1 MKKSIYIILALAG
14 ILAMNSCSDDE
25 FLSGNPDMEYIT
37 GKVNALYGD
46 SLPFTIKASDVDV
59 PLSTLKAKLFY
70 GEEQVS
76 ETVLRTKTS
85 GSDYTGKVF
94 VPYYPNVIDGR
105 ATLKFV
111 LQNIHFT
118 TTEMEQEVVLSRPD
132 FPYVTLVD
140 EMGEEYLMKRQSLYN
155 YSVTG
160 RFPQDLKAFIKT
172 PKVGEN
178 GNELTFGWDNDN
190 LLSEG
195 KNVNPITFSGT
206 ASEPY
211 EVTFNALTYE
221 VTPLVN
227 VLFDGEK
234 MTAQDANTYLIQKSF
249 TQGQS
254 IVVSGIDMS
263 GWWINPDYFTKE
275 SNGTLTFLPVD
286 GKYRVVANMK
296 QKYFGVTRMD
306 GDNEATL
313 SDSGHGALWLM
324 GWGVGSP
331 SMDFQF
337 GWDAGSNYCV
347 PEISSK
353 KYQFTGVAGPE
364 HNSVYGQRFR
374 TDYVSAKFFF
384 QNGYGGEFGQLTLAD
399 DGTKSL
405 IQLSDSKNIELAGG
419 ASLEEGA
426 TYVLTVDLT
435 AGNDKGV
442 ISFKKISDGEVKPEP
457 TVVQTLYFDFG
468 SNGTN
473 AARGEQTGNPDGNGN
488 YWNNITNNNGIY
500 ADKNTVYSSLINSE
514 NTATAYALT
523 LDSRFTTNGGAA
535 SVGGGLLQPEE
546 ELLGELAVESATK
559 DYFFIESNEDNSSFT
574 FSDLDKNKGYKF
586 YAFGSRIATQTRTA
600 IYKIAG
606 ENEDEGELQ
615 IAGTN
620 CGGEGVN
627 QNISNIYISEL
638 IYPDN
643 EGKIKFTISRKEGS
657 YIALNALKIEEY
669 TNIER

>member
-1 MKKSIYIILALAG
+1 MKKSIYIILVLAG
-14 ILAMNSCSDDE
+14 ILTMNSCSDDE
-25 FLSGNPDMEYIT
+25 FLSGNPDMEFIT
-37 GKVNALYGD
+37 GKMSALYGD

-70 GEEQVS
+70 GEELVS
-76 ETVLRTKTS
+76 ETVLRTRTS
-85 GSDYTGKVF
+85 GEDYTGKVF
-94 VPYYPNVIDGR
+94 IPYYPNVIDGR

-118 TTEMEQEVVLSRPD
+118 TTEMEREVVLSRPD

-140 EMGEEYLMKRQSLYN
+140 EMGEEYLMKKQSLYN

-160 RFPQDLKAFIKT
+160 SFPQDLKAYIKT

-206 ASEPY
+206 AAEPY

-234 MTAQDANTYLIQKSF
+234 MMAQDANTYLIQKSF

-296 QKYFGVTRMD
+296 QKYFGITRMD
-306 GDNEATL
+306 GDNDASL
-313 SDSGHGALWLM
+313 SDSGHGAIWLM

-331 SMDFQF
+331 SLDYQF
-337 GWDAGSNYCV
+337 GWNDGNNYCV
-347 PEISSK
+347 PEISSR

-374 TDYVSAKFFF
+374 FDYISGKFFF
-384 QNGYGGEFGQLTLAD
+384 QNGYGNEFSQLTLAN
-399 DGTKSL
+399 DGTESL
-405 IQLSDSKNIELAGG
+405 IQLTDSKNIELASG

-442 ISFKKISDGEVKPEP
+442 LSFKKIADGEVKPEP
-457 TVVQTLYFDFG
+457 AVVQTLYFDFG

-473 AARGEQTGNPDGNGN
+473 TARGEQTENPDGNGN
-488 YWNNITNNNGIY
+488 YWNNIVNNSGNY
-500 ADKNTVYSSLINSE
+500 ATAGTVYSSLINAE
-514 NTATAYALT
+514 NTQTTYALT
-523 LDSRFTTNGGAA
+523 LDSRFTTNGA
-535 SVGGGLLQPEE
+535 SGGGGLLDPTGDN
-546 ELLGELAVESATK
+546 LGDLAIPSATG
-559 DYFFIESNEDNSSFT
+559 DYFFIEQSEDNSSFT
-574 FSDLDKNKGYKF
+574 FSGLDKNKGYKF
-586 YAFGSRIATQTRTA
+586 YAFGSRKATDVRTA
-600 IYKIAG
+600 LYKVSG
-606 ENEDEGELQ
+606 YNNDEGELQ

-620 CGGEGVN
+620 CGGEGIN
-627 QNISNIYISEL
+627 QNVAKIYVSEL
-638 IYPDN
+638 IFPDDD
-643 EGKIKFTISRKEGS
+643 GKIKFTIARQEGS
-657 YIALNALKIEEY
+657 YIALNVLKIEEY
-669 TNIER
+669 TNVER

>member
-14 ILAMNSCSDDE
+14 ILTMNSCSDDE
-25 FLSGNPDMEYIT
+25 FLSGNPDMEFIT
-37 GKVNALYGD
+37 GKMSALYGD
-46 SLPFTIKASDVDV
+46 SLPFTIKASDVDI

-76 ETVLRTKTS
+76 ETVIRTKTS
-85 GSDYTGKVF
+85 GEDYTGKVF
-94 VPYYPNVIDGR
+94 IPYYPNVIDGR

-118 TTEMEQEVVLSRPD
+118 TTEMEREVVLSRPD

-140 EMGEEYLMKRQSLYN
+140 EMGEEYLMKKQSLYN

-160 RFPQDLKAFIKT
+160 SFPQDLKAYIKT

-206 ASEPY
+206 AAEPY

-263 GWWINPDYFTKE
+263 GWWMNPDYFTKE
-275 SNGTLTFLPVD
+275 SNGTLTFLPMD

-306 GDNEATL
+306 GDNDASL
-313 SDSGHGALWLM
+313 SDSGHGAIWLM

-331 SMDFQF
+331 SLDFQF
-337 GWDAGSNYCV
+337 GWNDGNNYCV

-405 IQLSDSKNIELAGG
+405 IQLSDSKNIELASGT
-419 ASLEEGA
+419 SLEEGA

-442 ISFKKISDGEVKPEP
+442 LSFKKIADGEVKPEP
-457 TVVQTLYFDFG
+457 AVVQILYFDFG

-473 AARGEQTGNPDGNGN
+473 TARGEQTGNPDGNGN

-600 IYKIAG
+600 IYKITG

>member
-1 MKKSIYIILALAG
+1 MKKSIYIILVLAG
-14 ILAMNSCSDDE
+14 ILTMNSCSDDE
-25 FLSGNPDMEYIT
+25 FLSGNPDMEFIT
-37 GKVNALYGD
+37 GKMSALYGD

-76 ETVLRTKTS
+76 ETVLRTRTS
-85 GSDYTGKVF
+85 GEDYTGKVF
-94 VPYYPNVIDGR
+94 IPYYPNVIDGR

-118 TTEMEQEVVLSRPD
+118 TTEMEREVVLSRPD

-140 EMGEEYLMKRQSLYN
+140 EMGEEYLMKKQSLYN

-160 RFPQDLKAFIKT
+160 SFPQDLKAYIKT

-206 ASEPY
+206 AAEPY

-234 MTAQDANTYLIQKSF
+234 MMAQDANTYLIQKSF

-296 QKYFGVTRMD
+296 QKYFGITRMD
-306 GDNEATL
+306 GDNDASL
-313 SDSGHGALWLM
+313 SDSGHGAIWLM

-331 SMDFQF
+331 SLDYQF
-337 GWDAGSNYCV
+337 GWNDGNNYCV
-347 PEISSK
+347 PEISSR

-374 TDYVSAKFFF
+374 FDYISGKFFF
-384 QNGYGGEFGQLTLAD
+384 QNGYGNEFSQLTLAN
-399 DGTKSL
+399 DGTESL
-405 IQLSDSKNIELAGG
+405 IQLTDSKNIELASG

-442 ISFKKISDGEVKPEP
+442 LSFKKIADGEVKPEP
-457 TVVQTLYFDFG
+457 AVVQTLYFDFG

-473 AARGEQTGNPDGNGN
+473 TARGEQTENPDGNGN
-488 YWNNITNNNGIY
+488 YWNNIVNNSGNY
-500 ADKNTVYSSLINSE
+500 ATAGTVYSSLINAE
-514 NTATAYALT
+514 NTQTTYALT
-523 LDSRFTTNGGAA
+523 LDSRFTTNGA
-535 SVGGGLLQPEE
+535 SGGGGLLDPTGDN
-546 ELLGELAVESATK
+546 LGDLAIPSATG
-559 DYFFIESNEDNSSFT
+559 DYFFIEQSEDNSSFT
-574 FSDLDKNKGYKF
+574 FSGLDKNKGYKF
-586 YAFGSRIATQTRTA
+586 YAFGSRKATDVRTA
-600 IYKIAG
+600 LYKVSG
-606 ENEDEGELQ
+606 YNNDEGELQ

-620 CGGEGVN
+620 CGGEGIN
-627 QNISNIYISEL
+627 QNVAKIYVSEL
-638 IYPDN
+638 IFPDDD
-643 EGKIKFTISRKEGS
+643 GKIKFTIARQEGS
-657 YIALNALKIEEY
+657 YIALNVLKIEEY
-669 TNIER
+669 TNVER

>member
-1 MKKSIYIILALAG
+1 MKRSIYIILALAG

-25 FLSGNPDMEYIT
+25 FLSGNPDMEFIT
-37 GKVNALYGD
+37 GKVSALYGD
-46 SLPFTIKASDVDV
+46 SLPFTIKASDIDV

-76 ETVLRTKTS
+76 ETVIRTKTS
-85 GSDYTGKVF
+85 GSDYSGKVF
-94 VPYYPNVIDGR
+94 VPYYPNIIDGR

-160 RFPQDLKAFIKT
+160 RFPQDLKAYIKT
-172 PKVGEN
+172 PKVGGN

-190 LLSEG
+190 LLAEG

-206 ASEPY
+206 AKEPY

-234 MTAQDANTYLIQKSF
+234 MIAQDANTYLIQKSF

-254 IVVSGIDMS
+254 IVVSGIDMN

-275 SNGTLTFLPVD
+275 SDGTLTFLPMD

-306 GDNEATL
+306 GDKEATL
-313 SDSGHGALWLM
+313 SEDGHGAIWLL

-331 SMDFQF
+331 SMDYQF
-337 GWDAGSNYCV
+337 GWNEGQAYCV

-353 KYQFTGVAGPE
+353 KYQFIATAGPE
-364 HNSVYGQRFR
+364 HGSSIGQRIR
-374 TDYVSAKFFF
+374 TDYLGCKFYF
-384 QNGYGGEFGQLTLAD
+384 QNAWGGEFSNSNQLTVAA
-399 DGTKSL
+399 GSESL
-405 IQLSDSKNIELAGG
+405 IKVLDSGNIEFADG

-435 AGNDKGV
+435 AGITKGV
-442 ISFKKISDGEVKPEP
+442 VSLKKISDGEVKPEP
-457 TVVQTLYFDFG
+457 AVVQTLYFDFG

-473 AARGEQTGNPDGNGN
+473 TARGEQTENPDGNGN
-488 YWNNITNNNGIY
+488 YWNNIVNNSGNY
-500 ADKNTVYSSLINSE
+500 ATAGTVYSSLINAE
-514 NTATAYALT
+514 NTQTTYALT
-523 LDSRFTTNGGAA
+523 LDSRFTTNGA
-535 SVGGGLLQPEE
+535 SGGGGLLDPTEE
-546 ELLGELAVESATK
+546 NLGDLAIPSATG
-559 DYFFIESNEDNSSFT
+559 DYFFIEQSEDNSSFT
-574 FSDLDKNKGYKF
+574 FSGLDKNKGYKF
-586 YAFGSRIATQTRTA
+586 CAFGSRKATDVRTA
-600 IYKIAG
+600 LYKVAG
-606 ENEDEGELQ
+606 YNADEGELQ
-615 IAGTN
+615 IAGAN
-620 CGGEGVN
+620 CGGEGIN
-627 QNISNIYISEL
+627 QNIAKMYVSGLVFPN
-638 IYPDN
+638 DD
-643 EGKIKFTISRKEGS
+643 GKIKFTISRQEGS
-657 YIALNALKIEEY
+657 YIALNVLKIEEY
-669 TNIER
+669 TNVER

>member
-1 MKKSIYIILALAG
+1 MKKSIYIILVLAG
-14 ILAMNSCSDDE
+14 ILTMNSCSDDE
-25 FLSGNPDMEYIT
+25 FLSGNPDMEFIT
-37 GKVNALYGD
+37 GKMSALYGD

-76 ETVLRTKTS
+76 ETVLRTRTS
-85 GSDYTGKVF
+85 GEDYTGKVF
-94 VPYYPNVIDGR
+94 IPYYPNVIDGR

-118 TTEMEQEVVLSRPD
+118 TTEMEREVVLSRPD

-140 EMGEEYLMKRQSLYN
+140 EMGEEYLMKKQSLYN

-160 RFPQDLKAFIKT
+160 SFPQDLKAYIKT

-178 GNELTFGWDNDN
+178 GNELIFGWDNDN

-206 ASEPY
+206 AAGPY

-296 QKYFGVTRMD
+296 QKYFGITRMD
-306 GDNEATL
+306 GDNDASL
-313 SDSGHGALWLM
+313 SDSGHGAIWLM

-331 SMDFQF
+331 SLNFQF
-337 GWDAGSNYCV
+337 GWNDGNNYCV
-347 PEISSK
+347 PEISSR

-374 TDYVSAKFFF
+374 FDYISGKFFF
-384 QNGYGGEFGQLTLAD
+384 QNGYGNEFSQLTLAN
-399 DGTKSL
+399 DGTESL
-405 IQLSDSKNIELAGG
+405 IQLTDSKNIELASG

-442 ISFKKISDGEVKPEP
+442 LSFKKIADGEVKPEP
-457 TVVQTLYFDFG
+457 AVVQTLYFDFG

-473 AARGEQTGNPDGNGN
+473 TARGEQTENPDGNGN
-488 YWNNITNNNGIY
+488 YWNNIVNNSGNY
-500 ADKNTVYSSLINSE
+500 ATAGTVYSSLINAE
-514 NTATAYALT
+514 NTQTTYALT
-523 LDSRFTTNGGAA
+523 LDSRFTTNGA
-535 SVGGGLLQPEE
+535 SGGGGLLDPTGDN
-546 ELLGELAVESATK
+546 LGDLAIPSATG
-559 DYFFIESNEDNSSFT
+559 DYFFIEQSEDNSSFT
-574 FSDLDKNKGYKF
+574 FSGLDKNKGYKF
-586 YAFGSRIATQTRTA
+586 YAFGSRKATDVRTA
-600 IYKIAG
+600 LYKVSG
-606 ENEDEGELQ
+606 YNNDEGELQ

-620 CGGEGVN
+620 SGGEGIN
-627 QNISNIYISEL
+627 QNVAKIYVSEL
-638 IYPDN
+638 IFPDDD
-643 EGKIKFTISRKEGS
+643 GKIKFTIARQEGS
-657 YIALNALKIEEY
+657 YIALNVLKIEEY
-669 TNIER
+669 TNVER

>member
-1 MKKSIYIILALAG
+1 MKKSIYIILVLAG
-14 ILAMNSCSDDE
+14 ILTMNSCSDDE
-25 FLSGNPDMEYIT
+25 FLSGNPDMEFIT
-37 GKVNALYGD
+37 GKMSALYGD

-70 GEEQVS
+70 GEELVS
-76 ETVLRTKTS
+76 ETVLRTRTS
-85 GSDYTGKVF
+85 GEDYTGKVF
-94 VPYYPNVIDGR
+94 IPYYPNVIDGR

-118 TTEMEQEVVLSRPD
+118 TTEMEREVVLSRPD

-140 EMGEEYLMKRQSLYN
+140 EMGEEYLMKKQSLYN

-160 RFPQDLKAFIKT
+160 SFPQDLKAYIKT

-206 ASEPY
+206 AAEPY

-296 QKYFGVTRMD
+296 QKYFGITRMD
-306 GDNEATL
+306 GDNDASL
-313 SDSGHGALWLM
+313 SDSGHGAIWLM

-331 SMDFQF
+331 SLNFQF
-337 GWDAGSNYCV
+337 GWNDGNNYCV
-347 PEISSK
+347 PEISSR

-374 TDYVSAKFFF
+374 FDYISGKFFF
-384 QNGYGGEFGQLTLAD
+384 QNGYGNEFSQLTLAN
-399 DGTKSL
+399 DGTESL
-405 IQLSDSKNIELAGG
+405 IQLTDSKNIELASG

-442 ISFKKISDGEVKPEP
+442 LSFKKIADGEVKPEP
-457 TVVQTLYFDFG
+457 AVVQTLYFDFG

-473 AARGEQTGNPDGNGN
+473 TARGEQTENPDGNGN
-488 YWNNITNNNGIY
+488 YWNNIVNNSGNY
-500 ADKNTVYSSLINSE
+500 ATAGTVYSSLINAE
-514 NTATAYALT
+514 NTQTTYALT
-523 LDSRFTTNGGAA
+523 LDSRFTTNGA
-535 SVGGGLLQPEE
+535 SGGGGLLDPTGDN
-546 ELLGELAVESATK
+546 LGDLAIPSATG
-559 DYFFIESNEDNSSFT
+559 DYFFIEQSEDNSSFT
-574 FSDLDKNKGYKF
+574 FSGLDKNKGYKF
-586 YAFGSRIATQTRTA
+586 YAFGSRKATDVRTA
-600 IYKIAG
+600 LYKVSG
-606 ENEDEGELQ
+606 YNNDEGELQ

-620 CGGEGVN
+620 CGGEGIN
-627 QNISNIYISEL
+627 QNVAKIYVSEL
-638 IYPDN
+638 IFPDDD
-643 EGKIKFTISRKEGS
+643 GKIKFTIARQEGS
-657 YIALNALKIEEY
+657 YIALNVLKIEEY
-669 TNIER
+669 TNVER